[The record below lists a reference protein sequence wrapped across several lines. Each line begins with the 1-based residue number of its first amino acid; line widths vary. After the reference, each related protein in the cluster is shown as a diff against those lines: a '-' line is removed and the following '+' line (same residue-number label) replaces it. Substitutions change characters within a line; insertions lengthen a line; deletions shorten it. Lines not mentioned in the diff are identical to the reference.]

1 MEHKQQQKEEDIHV
15 WSSHIPSDILGI
27 KRYGCQ
33 SCSWP
38 AGKKKGM
45 FPCPRSRL
53 RIWSRE
59 TGSAVP
65 SRVGPLI
72 PQTRLNIGAYSG
84 VPLLPPAFHNID
96 YDDDYDNG
104 VHPYRQPPFIGP
116 RKHVPMAF
124 AAKSPPRHR
133 AGSPQGSSSNNGC
146 CLFRKP
152 EGRTF
157 VRPSFPKPTTIYYIL
172 YTSYYYW
179 CVVVARVV

>member
-1 MEHKQQQKEEDIHV
+1 
-15 WSSHIPSDILGI
+15 
-27 KRYGCQ
+27 
-33 SCSWP
+33 
-38 AGKKKGM
+38 M

-84 VPLLPPAFHNID
+84 VPLPPAIRDID

-133 AGSPQGSSSNNGC
+133 ASSSQGSSSNGC
-146 CLFRKP
+146 CLDFGNSRDELLCAP
-152 EGRTF
+152 L
-157 VRPSFPKPTTIYYIL
+157 FPNPLPYTIYFTLHTII
-172 YTSYYYW
+172 
-179 CVVVARVV
+179 VM

>member
-1 MEHKQQQKEEDIHV
+1 
-15 WSSHIPSDILGI
+15 
-27 KRYGCQ
+27 
-33 SCSWP
+33 
-38 AGKKKGM
+38 M

-59 TGSAVP
+59 TGSAVS

-84 VPLLPPAFHNID
+84 VPLLPPAIRGID

-104 VHPYRQPPFIGP
+104 VHPYRQPPFIRP
-116 RKHVPMAF
+116 RIHVPMAF

-133 AGSPQGSSSNNGC
+133 AGSPQGSSSNGR

-152 EGRTF
+152 EGRIF
-157 VRPSFPKPTTIYYIL
+157 VRLSFPKPTTIYYIL
-172 YTSYYYW
+172 YTLYFVLLLVCSSRPSGLVGNLHT
-179 CVVVARVV
+179 C